1 MKLTKLS
8 ERLQKIADLIPRG
21 ARLADIGT
29 DHAYIPAY
37 LAQNGSIEYAVASDV
52 IEGPLKHARNTVRET
67 HTEGIVNIRLG
78 NGLKTVSAG
87 EVNAVVIAGMGGI
100 LISEILSGAPD
111 VLERCGT
118 VLLQPMTG
126 IYELRKYLRGKFTI
140 VKECIAKENEKLY
153 LILSVRYGA
162 DACEATDEAYLYV
175 GKYLF
180 DHRPEHFNEYFEKI
194 IGQLE
199 KKSDGLRRS
208 RGNANEK
215 IEELEALLNDLCK
228 LYNNGGMKNA

>member
-1 MKLTKLS
+1 MKITKLS

-37 LAQNGSIEYAVASDV
+37 LAQNGTIEYAVASDV
-52 IEGPLKHARNTVRET
+52 IEGPLNHARNTVRET
-67 HTEGIVNIRLG
+67 QTESIVDIRLG

-100 LISEILSGAPD
+100 LISEILSDAPD
-111 VLERCGT
+111 VIQKCDT

-140 VKECIAKENEKLY
+140 VKESIAKENEKLY
-153 LILSVRYGA
+153 LILSVKYGA
-162 DACEATDEAYLYV
+162 DTEEATDEAYLYV

-180 DHRPEHFNEYFEKI
+180 DHRPEHFDEYFDKI

-199 KKSDGLRRS
+199 KKLVGLRRS
-208 RGNANEK
+208 RGDANEK

-228 LYNNGGMKNA
+228 LYNNGGMENA